1 MFGAFIRALGRVVK
15 TGVTVDTAPGVALS
29 SDQFASDKTDVASRA
44 SHRIVRPTIALSAL
58 AIAAM
63 PCAAAAES
71 AACTAI
77 NNGELNY
84 SANFSSTAAP
94 SPKGRT
100 AGPSATASGIR
111 SASYTTTIG
120 TYRADYAGFS
130 PTLYDFDAN
139 ERITFTV
146 QTISVSG
153 GSFRAFFPVSNT
165 TPGSAV
171 SAPGILLASAG
182 TITETLTTDAGTNA
196 LLARIQRGS
205 TADTGSFTMSATC
218 VGTPPPAISGITPTS
233 GPTAGGTSV
242 AINGSNFTGV
252 DQVRFDTTLVSVTP
266 ASDTQIVATA
276 PAHAAGTV
284 GIAVVK
290 NGTASATFTGYTY
303 IAAPAVTAVAPASGG
318 AGGGNSVTLTGT
330 GFTNATAVSFGGSPA
345 SSYTVNSATQITAT
359 APAGSGTVNVTVT
372 TPGGTSATGAGNQY
386 RYVAAPTISGISPTG
401 GSSGGGTPVTITG
414 TDFVSGNSYSASFGA
429 TTVPATYAS
438 ATTLT
443 ATTPAGAGTVAVGVT
458 DATNGQAS
466 TGSVNY
472 TFAAPTVTA
481 LSVTSGPANTARNVV
496 ITGTNFTPAATVAI
510 GGTAATGVTY
520 TNANQLSATL
530 PARAAGTYDVQVTTG
545 SVTSAAGPG
554 SQYSYI
560 AAPTIT
566 GATPGTGTTAG
577 GTSVTITGTA
587 LTGASAVTFGGNA
600 ATSFVVTGDTQ
611 ITAVTPA
618 GGAGATSIAVTTP
631 GGTATLANG
640 YSYVVLN
647 PPAVTT
653 QPAGQTVAV
662 GATASFTA
670 GASGS
675 PSPSVQWQ
683 VSSDSGASFTNIAGA
698 TAATYTTPATTA
710 GDNGRQYRAVFTN
723 SQGSA
728 TSSAATLT
736 VIQAP
741 TANAQSVTATF
752 NTATAVTL
760 TGSDPN
766 TPARTLTYAIIGS
779 PPTHGTLSGALPN
792 LTYTPS
798 ANYIGADSFTFTV
811 SNGLATSSAATV
823 TITVAGPPAPAAPVL
838 TSPANGST
846 LNTATPVVTGVT
858 AGGTTVQ
865 IFIDGTLNGNA
876 TVSGGNFSYP
886 VVSALGQGS
895 HSVYAVASAS
905 GVASPASSSN
915 VFIIDTVAPAT
926 PIITA
931 PANGATLANR
941 RPAITGTAE
950 SNASVA
956 IRINGAAAGTTSAT
970 AGGTYSYAPTADLPL
985 GSNTVSVTATD
996 AAGNVSPNATNSFTI
1011 VALPTVSGVTPA
1023 EGGTAGGTTITVTG
1037 TNFTSGSTVTVGGT
1051 PATGV
1056 TIASAT
1062 SLTAVTPAGTA
1073 GPATVQVTNAA
1084 GVGTTTGS
1092 FTYVGAPTASAQTV
1106 STAFQTARG
1115 ITLAGTDS
1123 NTPARALSYAIT
1135 AAPARGTLSGTA
1147 PNLTYTPAAGARG
1160 TDSFTYT
1167 ASNGVSTSAP
1177 ATVTV
1182 TIGDPT
1188 LTIAAPPASGT
1199 VGTAYTATLSTTGGT
1214 APYRYAVTAGA
1225 LPAGLT
1231 LATGG
1236 TLSGTPTSAGAFAF
1250 TVTAEDSTGG
1260 NPPVAQSQT
1269 FTITIGRGAQTV
1281 RFTSTPPAGA
1291 IVGGTYL
1298 VAATASSGLT
1308 PVIAIDAGSRAI
1320 CSITGNSVRFDQV
1333 GTCVVT
1339 ASQAGDTS
1347 FDPATPVQQS
1357 IAIGAPTIAL
1367 SPATLP
1373 TPQVGIAYSQRL
1385 TASGGTAPYAF
1396 AVTAG
1401 ALPTGLTLASD
1412 GTLSGT
1418 PSAAGSFTYTIT
1430 ATDSASGSGAPFV
1443 GQASYTTSVQ
1453 PPVLTLS
1460 PAANTAT
1467 ATALPA
1473 ATGGTAYSQTITTS
1487 GGIAPYGYSVVGGAL
1502 PPGLTLASGGVIS
1515 GTPSA
1520 AGTFT
1525 FRVRATDSAT
1535 TPFGVEGLYAI
1546 TVAAPAIVVTPATL
1560 PSATVGQAYDQTVTA
1575 SGAGTSYSYA
1585 VTAGALPPGVTLASD
1600 GRLTGTPGAGG
1611 SFAFTLTATNAAGF
1625 TGARAYTLSVT
1636 APTLAL
1642 SPASLATGTSG
1653 VAYGQTLSASGGI
1666 APYSYAVTT
1675 GALPVGVTLAS
1686 NGTLAGTPTQSG
1698 SFTFSVTTTDS
1709 STGSGPYSATRS
1721 YTLSIAAPAL
1731 ALDPATLANATVGA
1745 AYSQALTASG
1755 GTAPYSYAVTAGALP
1770 AGVTLGTNGTLSGTP
1785 TAGGSYSFTVT
1796 ATDATTSGNGGPYT
1810 AARSYTLTVATATV
1824 ALSPANLPAGTSGVA
1839 YGETLSATG
1848 GTAPYAYTVTAGAL
1862 PAGVTLSSSGTLAGT
1877 PTQSGSF
1884 TFSVTATDSSTGSG
1898 PYSATRSYTLVIGAP
1913 ALTLAPAT
1921 LANATVGAAY
1931 SQALTA
1937 SGGTAPYSY
1946 AVTAGALPAG
1956 VTLGTNGTLSGTP
1969 TAGGSYSFTV
1979 TAKDAT
1985 TTANG
1990 GPYTAARSYTLTVA
2004 TATVALSP
2012 TNLSAGTSGV
2022 AYSETLSATGGT
2034 APYAYAVTAGA
2045 LPAGVTLSSSG
2056 TLAGTP
2062 TQSGSFTFSVT
2073 ATDSSTGSGPYSA
2086 TRSYTLA
2093 ITAPALTLAPST
2105 LANATVGSAYSETL
2119 TASGGTAP
2127 YSYAVTAGALPAGVT
2142 LGTNGTLSGTPTSG
2156 GSYSFTVTATDA
2168 TTSANGGPYTASRS
2182 YTLTVARAAVVLS
2195 PATLPAGTSGV
2206 AYSEVLT
2213 ATGGTAPYGYAVT
2226 AGGLPSGVTLAS
2238 NGTLAGTP
2246 TQSGN
2251 FTFSITATDSSTGS
2265 GPYNATRSYTLV
2277 IAAPALTLSP
2287 STLANATVGAAYS
2300 QALTASGGTAPYS
2313 YAVTAGALPAGVTL
2327 GINGTLSGT
2336 PTAGGSYSFTVTAT
2350 DATATGNGGPY
2361 TASRSYTLSV
2371 ATATVAFGQ
2380 ASLPAG
2386 VSDKA
2391 FSEMLSATGGTAP
2404 YSYVVTAGAL
2414 PAGVTLASNGTLAG
2428 TPTQSGSFTFSI
2440 TTTDSSTGSGP
2451 YSATHSYTL
2460 VIAAPALTLA
2470 PTTLTNATVGAAYS
2484 QALTASGGTA
2494 PYSYAVTAGALPAGV
2509 TLGTN
2514 GTLSGTPTAGGS
2526 YSFTVTATDATT
2538 TANGGP
2544 YTAARSYTLTV
2555 ATATVA
2561 LSPAS
2566 LPAGTSGVAYGETLS
2581 ATGGTAP
2588 YSYTL
2593 TAGALPAGVTLS
2605 SSGSLSGTPTQSG
2618 SFTFSITAT
2627 DSSTGS
2633 GPYSAT
2639 RSYTLSIAAPA
2650 LALAPASLANA
2661 TVGAAYSQALT
2672 ASGGTAPYSYA
2683 VTAGALPAGV
2693 TLGINGTLSG
2703 TPTAGGSYSF
2713 TVTATDATATGN
2725 GGPYT
2730 ASRSYTLSVATA
2742 TVAFG
2747 QASLPAGVSGT
2758 AFSETLSATGGTA
2771 PYSYAVTAGALPAGV
2786 TLASNGTLAGTPTQ
2800 SGSFT
2805 FSITTTDSSTGS
2817 GPYSATRSY
2826 TLSIAAPALALDP
2839 ATLANATVG
2848 AAYSQALTATG
2859 GTAPYSYAVTAGA
2872 LPAGVTLGTNGTL
2885 SGTPTAGGSYGFTV
2899 TATDAT
2905 ATGNG
2910 GPYTAARGYT
2920 LVVAGASVA
2929 VGPASLP
2936 DGRYEA
2942 AYSQTLTASGG
2953 TAPYRYAVTD
2963 GALPAGVTLAADGT
2977 LSGTPG
2983 AFGRFAFTVTAT
2995 DSSTGAGPYS
3005 GAKAYSLVIAAPDVP
3020 VAANV
3025 SLAVGYNAA
3034 ATSVPL
3040 KVSGG
3045 AATGVAIA
3053 TAPAHGTATVNGTAI
3068 SYTPAA
3074 GYAGADSFT
3083 YTASNAGG
3091 ASAPATVSITVAQPS
3106 LALTPATLPAGQE
3119 DVAYSQQLS
3128 TSGGTAPYAYAVTA
3142 GRLPAGV
3149 TLSTGGLLAG
3159 TPQESGRYTVTVT
3172 ATDSSSGNGPFTA
3185 TNAYTLEIALPAP
3198 PVARP
3203 GSAATGAATTAQ
3215 NGAVAIDLSA
3225 LVTGDYRQIRIT
3237 TQPQHGTVSLDARQQ
3252 DVTETN
3258 QRITVTYTPEPGYIG
3273 EDSFGYVAIGAGG
3286 TSNEAR
3292 VAVTVKGS
3300 APVAPAVKASVTNG
3314 QTQIIDLTGGA
3325 IGGPF
3330 LGASIVSVTPADGV
3344 EATLVESGG
3353 TGDRRYQLRIT
3364 PRGRFSGT
3372 ATVRYT
3378 LTNAYGTSAPAAVS
3392 VSVVQRA
3399 DPSQDA
3405 TVTGISAAQAEA
3417 TRRFAQAQLDNFQRR
3432 NEQLHNGGAGSV
3444 GRPMGISI
3452 AGGNSYGARDPN
3464 AGMAATDLAMLKS
3477 DHATEVMGRE
3487 RAAGMMTYDRD
3498 GRAMPVAGLA
3508 GARSDRAMGQ
3518 AMPGDP
3524 AARGGTGEA
3533 GEAEA
3538 IEGTGRSVGS
3548 TAIWSGGAI
3557 ALGSEDAAR
3566 GRGKL
3571 TVSTGGLSSGVDV
3584 KLSETLTVGIGGG
3597 YGGERAKVGQDK
3609 GRVDSNSWMGAV
3621 YGSVAPA
3628 DGLFVDGVA
3637 GAGRLSFDT
3646 IRNVTGSDAV
3656 ARGHR
3661 GGSMLFGSLT
3671 GGFDRTSGTHALSAY
3686 GRIDY
3691 LSADLDRYAETGA
3704 GNANLVFD
3712 GRRLTSL
3719 SSVLGLRGSFVTGR
3733 FVPRVR
3739 AEWRHE
3745 FKNGGIQALDY
3756 ADLGG
3761 FNYAIR
3767 GDGWTRDNYSIE
3779 LGTDYVFDNGWRIG
3793 FDLGGALGQ
3802 GSRYATERITIR
3814 KQF

>member
-1 MFGAFIRALGRVVK
+1 ML
-15 TGVTVDTAPGVALS
+15 PL
-29 SDQFASDKTDVASRA
+29 
-44 SHRIVRPTIALSAL
+44 IALSAL
-58 AIAAM
+58 AVAAM

-71 AACTAI
+71 AACAAI

-100 AGPSATASGIR
+100 AGASATASGIR
-111 SASYTTTIG
+111 SASYTSTTG
-120 TYRADYAGFS
+120 NYPASYAGFS

-146 QTISVSG
+146 QTIGVSG
-153 GSFRAFFPVSNT
+153 SSFRAFFPISNT

-196 LLARIQRGS
+196 VLARIQRGS
-205 TADTGSFTMSATC
+205 TTDTGSFTMSATC
-218 VGTPPPAISGITPTS
+218 VGTPPPAISSIAPTS
-233 GPTAGGTSV
+233 GPTGGGTSV
-242 AINGSNFTGV
+242 TINGSNFTGV
-252 DQVRFDTTLVSVTP
+252 DQVRFDSTLVSVTP
-266 ASDTQIVATA
+266 ASDTQIIATA

-290 NGTASATFTGYTY
+290 NGTASATFTGFTY
-303 IAAPAVTAVAPASGG
+303 VAAPAVTAVAPNSGG
-318 AGGGNSVTLTGT
+318 AGGGNSVTVTGT
-330 GFTNATAVSFGGSPA
+330 GFTNATAVNFGATSA
-345 SSYTVNSATQITAT
+345 SSFTVNSATQITAT

-372 TPGGTSATGAGNQY
+372 SPGGTSATGAGNQY
-386 RYVAAPTISGISPTG
+386 RYVAAPTISAISPTG

-414 TDFVSGNSYSASFGA
+414 TDFVNGNTYSVSFGA

-443 ATTPAGAGTVAVGVT
+443 ATTPAGTGTATVGVT
-458 DATNGQAS
+458 DTTTGQAS

-481 LSVTSGPANTARNVV
+481 LSVTSGPANAPRTVT
-496 ITGTNFTPAATVAI
+496 ITGTNFTPTATVSI
-510 GGTAATGVTY
+510 GGTAATGVSY
-520 TNANQLSATL
+520 TSATQLSATL
-530 PARAAGTYDVQVTTG
+530 PAKAAGTYDVQVTTG
-545 SVTSAAGPG
+545 SVTSATGPA

-560 AAPTIT
+560 AAPTVT
-566 GATPGTGTTAG
+566 SATPNSGSTTG

-600 ATSFVVTGDTQ
+600 ATSFTVTGDTQ
-611 ITAVTPA
+611 ITATTPA
-618 GGAGATSIAVTTP
+618 GSAGAVAVAVTTP
-631 GGTATLANG
+631 GGTATLAGG

-653 QPAGQTVAV
+653 QPVSQTVAV

-670 GASGS
+670 SASGS

-683 VSSDSGASFTNIAGA
+683 VSSDSGASFTNVAGA
-698 TAATYTTPATTA
+698 TAATYTSPATTA

-741 TANAQSVTATF
+741 TANARSVTATF

-766 TPARTLTYAIIGS
+766 TPARTLAYNVATA
-779 PPTHGTLSGALPN
+779 PAHGTLSGTAPN
-792 LTYTPS
+792 LTFTPS
-798 ANYIGADSFTFTV
+798 LNYIGTDSFTFTV

-846 LNTATPVVTGVT
+846 LNTATPTVTGVT
-858 AGGTTVQ
+858 ASGTTVEV
-865 IFIDGTLNGNA
+865 FIDGTLSGNA
-876 TVSGGNFSYP
+876 TVSGGNFTYT
-886 VVSALGQGS
+886 VASALGQGS
-895 HSVYAVASAS
+895 HTVYAVASAS
-905 GVASPASSSN
+905 GVASPASN
-915 VFIIDTVAPAT
+915 TNAFTIDTVAPAA
-926 PIITA
+926 PVITA

-950 SNASVA
+950 SNASLA

-970 AGGTYSYAPTADLPL
+970 AGGTYSYTPAADLPL
-985 GSNTVSVTATD
+985 GPNTVSVTATD
-996 AAGNVSPNATNSFTI
+996 AAGNASAPATSSFTI
-1011 VALPTVSGVTPA
+1011 VALPTVSAVTPA
-1023 EGGTAGGTTITVTG
+1023 EGSTAGGTTITVTG

-1073 GPATVQVTNAA
+1073 GAATVQVTNMA
-1084 GVGTTTGS
+1084 GVSTTNGS
-1092 FTYVGAPTASAQTV
+1092 FTYIGAPTASAQAV
-1106 STAFQTARG
+1106 STAFQTARS
-1115 ITLAGTDS
+1115 IVLAGTDP
-1123 NTPARALSYAIT
+1123 NTPARTLSYAIT

-1147 PNLTYTPAAGARG
+1147 PNLTYTPAAGVRG
-1160 TDSFTYT
+1160 TDSFTFT
-1167 ASNGVSTSAP
+1167 ASNGVSISAP

-1182 TIGDPT
+1182 TIGDPM
-1188 LTIAAPPASGT
+1188 LTIAPPPASGT
-1199 VGTAYTATLSTTGGT
+1199 VGTAYTATLTTTGGT
-1214 APYRYAVTAGA
+1214 APYSYAVTAGT
-1225 LPAGLT
+1225 LPTGLT

-1236 TLSGTPTSAGAFAF
+1236 TLSGTPTSAGSFAF

-1260 NPPVAQSQT
+1260 NPPVRQAQA

-1298 VAATASSGLT
+1298 VAASASSGLT
-1308 PVIAIDAGSRAI
+1308 PVIAIDAGSRAA

-1339 ASQAGDTS
+1339 ANQAGDMR

-1367 SPATLP
+1367 SPATVP
-1373 TPQVGIAYSQRL
+1373 TPQVGTAYSQRF
-1385 TASGGTAPYAF
+1385 TASGGTAPYSF

-1418 PSAAGSFTYTIT
+1418 PSAAGSFAYTIA

-1487 GGIAPYGYSVVGGAL
+1487 GGIAPYSYSIVSGAL
-1502 PPGLTLASGGVIS
+1502 PAGLTLASGGVIS

-1525 FRVRATDSAT
+1525 FRLRATDSAT

-1546 TVAAPAIVVTPATL
+1546 TVGAPAIVVTPATL
-1560 PSATVGQAYDQTVTA
+1560 SSATVGQAYDQTVTA

-1585 VTAGALPPGVTLASD
+1585 VTAGALPSGVTLASD

-1611 SFAFTLTATNAAGF
+1611 SFTFTLTATNAAGF
-1625 TGARAYTLSVT
+1625 TGARAYTLSIA

-1642 SPASLATGTSG
+1642 SPASLPAGTSG
-1653 VAYGQTLSASGGI
+1653 VAYSATLSASGGI
-1666 APYSYAVTT
+1666 APYNFAVTAGALPAGVTLSSSGVLTGTAIQSGSFTFSVTATDNSNGSGPYSATRSYTLVIGAPALTLVPATLANATVGVAYSQTLIANGGTAPYSYAVSAGALPAGVTLGANGTLSGTPTAGGSYNFTVTATDTTTTANGGPYTAARSYTLTVASATVALNPANLPAGTSGAAYSEALSATSGTAPYSYAVTT
-1675 GALPVGVTLAS
+1675 GALPAGVTLS
-1686 NGTLAGTPTQSG
+1686 SSGVLAGTPTQSG
-1698 SFTFSVTTTDS
+1698 SFTFTVTATDS

-1721 YTLSIAAPAL
+1721 YTLVIAAPAL
-1731 ALDPATLANATVGA
+1731 ALAPATLVNATVGA
-1745 AYSQALTASG
+1745 TYNQALIASG
-1755 GTAPYSYAVTAGALP
+1755 GAAPYSYTITAGALP
-1770 AGVTLGTNGTLSGTP
+1770 AGVTLGTNGTLSGMP

-1796 ATDATTSGNGGPYT
+1796 ATDATTIANGGPYT
-1810 AARSYTLTVATATV
+1810 AVRSYTLMVTTATV
-1824 ALSPANLPAGTSGVA
+1824 AFAQANVPAGVSGA
-1839 YGETLSATG
+1839 PYSETLSATG
-1848 GTAPYAYTVTAGAL
+1848 GTAPYTFAVTAGAL
-1862 PAGVTLSSSGTLAGT
+1862 PAGVTLSGSGALAGT
-1877 PTQSGSF
+1877 PMQSGSF

-1921 LANATVGAAY
+1921 LGNATVGAAY
-1931 SQALTA
+1931 SQALIA
-1937 SGGTAPYSY
+1937 SGGTAPYNY

-1956 VTLGTNGTLSGTP
+1956 VMLGTNGTLSGTP
-1969 TAGGSYSFTV
+1969 TA
-1979 TAKDAT
+1979 
-1985 TTANG
+1985 
-1990 GPYTAARSYTLTVA
+1990 
-2004 TATVALSP
+2004 
-2012 TNLSAGTSGV
+2012 
-2022 AYSETLSATGGT
+2022 
-2034 APYAYAVTAGA
+2034 
-2045 LPAGVTLSSSG
+2045 
-2056 TLAGTP
+2056 
-2062 TQSGSFTFSVT
+2062 
-2073 ATDSSTGSGPYSA
+2073 
-2086 TRSYTLA
+2086 
-2093 ITAPALTLAPST
+2093 
-2105 LANATVGSAYSETL
+2105 
-2119 TASGGTAP
+2119 
-2127 YSYAVTAGALPAGVT
+2127 
-2142 LGTNGTLSGTPTSG
+2142 G

-2168 TTSANGGPYTASRS
+2168 TTSANGGPYTAVRS
-2182 YTLTVARAAVVLS
+2182 YTLTVASATVALS
-2195 PATLPAGTSGV
+2195 PANLPAGTSGT
-2206 AYSEVLT
+2206 AYSET
-2213 ATGGTAPYGYAVT
+2213 
-2226 AGGLPSGVTLAS
+2226 
-2238 NGTLAGTP
+2238 
-2246 TQSGN
+2246 
-2251 FTFSITATDSSTGS
+2251 
-2265 GPYNATRSYTLV
+2265 
-2277 IAAPALTLSP
+2277 
-2287 STLANATVGAAYS
+2287 
-2300 QALTASGGTAPYS
+2300 
-2313 YAVTAGALPAGVTL
+2313 
-2327 GINGTLSGT
+2327 
-2336 PTAGGSYSFTVTAT
+2336 
-2350 DATATGNGGPY
+2350 
-2361 TASRSYTLSV
+2361 
-2371 ATATVAFGQ
+2371 
-2380 ASLPAG
+2380 
-2386 VSDKA
+2386 
-2391 FSEMLSATGGTAP
+2391 LSATGGTVP
-2404 YSYVVTAGAL
+2404 YVYTVTAGAL

-2428 TPTQSGSFTFSI
+2428 TPTQSGSFTFSV
-2440 TTTDSSTGSGP
+2440 TATDSSTGSGP
-2451 YSATHSYTL
+2451 YRATRSYTL
-2460 VIAAPALTLA
+2460 SIAAPALALDPATLA
-2470 PTTLTNATVGAAYS
+2470 NATVGSAYS
-2484 QALTASGGTA
+2484 QALTARGGTA
-2494 PYSYAVTAGALPAGV
+2494 PYSYAVTNGALPAGV

-2526 YSFTVTATDATT
+2526 YSFTVTATDATAPT
-2538 TANGGP
+2538 NGGP
-2544 YTAARSYTLTV
+2544 YTASRSYTLSV

-2561 LSPAS
+2561 FGQAS
-2566 LPAGTSGVAYGETLS
+2566 LPAGVSGAAFSETLS

-2588 YSYTL
+2588 YSYSL
-2593 TAGALPAGVTLS
+2593 TAGALPAGLTLAS
-2605 SSGSLSGTPTQSG
+2605 NGTLAGTPTQSG
-2618 SFTFSITAT
+2618 NFTFSITAT

-2650 LALAPASLANA
+2650 LALDPATLVNA
-2661 TVGAAYSQALT
+2661 TVGAAYS
-2672 ASGGTAPYSYA
+2672 
-2683 VTAGALPAGV
+2683 
-2693 TLGINGTLSG
+2693 
-2703 TPTAGGSYSF
+2703 
-2713 TVTATDATATGN
+2713 
-2725 GGPYT
+2725 
-2730 ASRSYTLSVATA
+2730 R
-2742 TVAFG
+2742 
-2747 QASLPAGVSGT
+2747 
-2758 AFSETLSATGGTA
+2758 
-2771 PYSYAVTAGALPAGV
+2771 
-2786 TLASNGTLAGTPTQ
+2786 
-2800 SGSFT
+2800 
-2805 FSITTTDSSTGS
+2805 
-2817 GPYSATRSY
+2817 
-2826 TLSIAAPALALDP
+2826 
-2839 ATLANATVG
+2839 
-2848 AAYSQALTATG
+2848 ALTATG
-2859 GTAPYSYAVTAGA
+2859 GTAPYSYAVTAGT

-2899 TATDAT
+2899 TATDTTAT
-2905 ATGNG
+2905 ANG
-2910 GPYTAARGYT
+2910 GPYTAVRSYT
-2920 LVVAGASVA
+2920 LVVSAASVA

-2942 AYSQTLTASGG
+2942 AYTQTLSASGG

-2977 LSGTPG
+2977 LSGTPS

-3005 GAKAYSLVIAAPDVP
+3005 GAKAYSLIIAPPDVP
-3020 VAANV
+3020 VAVNV
-3025 SLAVGYNAA
+3025 TLAVGYGAA
-3034 ATSVPL
+3034 ATAVPL
-3040 KVSGG
+3040 KINGG
-3045 AATGVAIA
+3045 EATSVAIA
-3053 TAPAHGTATVNGTAI
+3053 TAPTHGTATVKGTAI
-3068 SYTPAA
+3068 SYTPAV

-3091 ASAPATVSITVAQPS
+3091 SSAPATVSITVAQPS

-3119 DVAYSQQLS
+3119 KVAYSQQLT
-3128 TSGGTAPYAYAVTA
+3128 TSGGTAPYTYAVTA
-3142 GRLPAGV
+3142 GRLPTGV
-3149 TLSTGGLLAG
+3149 TLSGGGLLAG

-3185 TNAYTLEIALPAP
+3185 ANAYTLDIALPAP

-3203 GSAATGAATTAQ
+3203 GSAATNTTTTTQ
-3215 NGAVAIDLSA
+3215 NGSVAIDLSA

-3237 TQPQHGTVSLDARQQ
+3237 AQPQHGTVSIDARQQ
-3252 DVTETN
+3252 AVTETN
-3258 QRITVTYTPEPGYIG
+3258 QRVSATYTPEPGYIG
-3273 EDSFGYVAIGAGG
+3273 EDSFGYVAIGNGG

-3292 VAVTVKGS
+3292 VAITVKGS
-3300 APVAPAVKASVTNG
+3300 APVAPAIKASVTNG
-3314 QTQIIDLTGGA
+3314 QTQIVDLTEGA

-3330 LGASIVSVTPADGV
+3330 TAATIVSVTPADGV
-3344 EATLVESGG
+3344 EATLVESGS

-3364 PRGRFSGT
+3364 PRGRFSGS
-3372 ATVRYT
+3372 ATVAYT

-3432 NEQLHNGGAGSV
+3432 NEQLHNGGGGSV

-3452 AGGNSYGARDPN
+3452 AGGNSYGGRDPN

-3487 RAAGMMTYDRD
+3487 RAAGLTTYDRD
-3498 GRAMPVAGLA
+3498 GRAMPMTGLA
-3508 GARSDRAMGQ
+3508 GARSDRAMSQ
-3518 AMPGDP
+3518 ATPGDP
-3524 AARGGTGEA
+3524 AARARNGEP
-3533 GEAEA
+3533 EA
-3538 IEGTGRSVGS
+3538 IEGSGRPVGS

-3557 ALGSEDAAR
+3557 ALGTEDATR

-3621 YGSVAPA
+3621 YGSLAPA
-3628 DGLFVDGVA
+3628 DGLFLDGVA

-3646 IRNVTGSDAV
+3646 IRNVMGSEAV

-3661 GGSMLFGSLT
+3661 SGSMLFGSLA

-3691 LSADLDRYAETGA
+3691 LSADLDRYTETGA

-3712 GRRLTSL
+3712 GRRLSSL
-3719 SSVLGLRGSFVTGR
+3719 SSVLGLRGSFVTGP

-3745 FKNGGIQALDY
+3745 FKNGSAQALDY

-3761 FNYAIR
+3761 FSYAIR
-3767 GDGWTRDNYSIE
+3767 GDGWARDNYSME

-3793 FDLGGALGQ
+3793 FELGGVLGQ

>member
-1 MFGAFIRALGRVVK
+1 MFGAFVRALGRVVK
-15 TGVTVDTAPGVALS
+15 TGTIADTVLAQPSSTDPTDPFALVPRE
-29 SDQFASDKTDVASRA
+29 AASRR
-44 SHRIVRPTIALSAL
+44 SGRVMLPLIALSAL
-58 AIAAM
+58 AVAAM

-71 AACTAI
+71 AACAAI

-100 AGPSATASGIR
+100 AGASATASGIR
-111 SASYTTTIG
+111 SASYTSTTG
-120 TYRADYAGFS
+120 NYPASYTGFS

-153 GSFRAFFPVSNT
+153 SSFRAFFPISNT

-196 LLARIQRGS
+196 VLARIQRGS
-205 TADTGSFTMSATC
+205 TTDTGSFTMSATC
-218 VGTPPPAISGITPTS
+218 VGTPPPAISSIAPTS
-233 GPTAGGTSV
+233 GPTGGGTSV
-242 AINGSNFTGV
+242 TINGSNFTGV
-252 DQVRFDTTLVSVTP
+252 DQVRFDSTLVSVTP
-266 ASDTQIVATA
+266 ASDTQIIATA

-290 NGTASATFTGYTY
+290 NGTASATFTGFTY
-303 IAAPAVTAVAPASGG
+303 VAAPAVTAVAPNSGG
-318 AGGGNSVTLTGT
+318 AGGGNSVTVTGT
-330 GFTNATAVSFGGSPA
+330 GFTNATAVNFGATSA

-372 TPGGTSATGAGNQY
+372 SPGGTSATGTGNQY
-386 RYVAAPTISGISPTG
+386 RYVAAPTISAISPAG

-414 TDFVSGNSYSASFGA
+414 TDFVNGNTYSVSFGA

-443 ATTPAGAGTVAVGVT
+443 ATTPAGTGTATVGVT
-458 DATNGQAS
+458 DTTTGQAS

-481 LSVTSGPANTARNVV
+481 LSVTSGPANAPRTVT
-496 ITGTNFTPAATVAI
+496 ITGTNFTPTATVSI
-510 GGTAATGVTY
+510 GGTAATGVSY
-520 TNANQLSATL
+520 TSATQLSATL
-530 PARAAGTYDVQVTTG
+530 PAKAAGTYDVQVTTG
-545 SVTSAAGPG
+545 SVTSATGPA

-560 AAPTIT
+560 AAPTVT
-566 GATPGTGTTAG
+566 SATPNSGSTTG

-600 ATSFVVTGDTQ
+600 ATSFTVAGDTQ
-611 ITAVTPA
+611 ITATTPA
-618 GGAGATSIAVTTP
+618 GSAGAVVVAVTTP
-631 GGTATLANG
+631 GGTATLAGG

-653 QPAGQTVAV
+653 QPVSQTVAV

-670 GASGS
+670 SASGS

-698 TAATYTTPATTA
+698 TAATYTSPATTA

-736 VIQAP
+736 VVQAP
-741 TANAQSVTATF
+741 TANARSVTATF

-766 TPARTLTYAIIGS
+766 TPARTLAYNVNTA
-779 PPTHGTLSGALPN
+779 PAHGTLSGTAPN
-792 LTYTPS
+792 LTYTPA
-798 ANYIGADSFTFTV
+798 ANYIGTDSFTFTV

-846 LNTATPVVTGVT
+846 LNTATPTVTGVT
-858 AGGTTVQ
+858 ASGTTVEV
-865 IFIDGTLNGNA
+865 FIDGTLSGNA
-876 TVSGGNFSYP
+876 TVSGGNFAYT
-886 VVSALGQGS
+886 VASALGQGS
-895 HSVYAVASAS
+895 HTVYAVASAS
-905 GVASPASSSN
+905 GVASPASN
-915 VFIIDTVAPAT
+915 TNAFTIDTVAPAA
-926 PIITA
+926 PVITA

-950 SNASVA
+950 SNASLA

-970 AGGTYSYAPTADLPL
+970 AGGTYSYTPAADLPL
-985 GSNTVSVTATD
+985 GPNTVSVTATD
-996 AAGNVSPNATNSFTI
+996 AAGNASAPATNSFTI
-1011 VALPTVSGVTPA
+1011 VALPTVSAVTPA
-1023 EGGTAGGTTITVTG
+1023 EGSTAGGTTITVTG

-1073 GPATVQVTNAA
+1073 GAATVQVTNMA
-1084 GVGTTTGS
+1084 GVSTTNGS
-1092 FTYVGAPTASAQTV
+1092 FTYIGTPTASAQAV
-1106 STAFQTARG
+1106 STAFQTARS
-1115 ITLAGTDS
+1115 IVLAGTDP
-1123 NTPARALSYAIT
+1123 NTPARTLSYAIT

-1147 PNLTYTPAAGARG
+1147 PNLTYTPAAGVRG
-1160 TDSFTYT
+1160 TDSFTFT

-1182 TIGDPT
+1182 TIGDPM
-1188 LTIAAPPASGT
+1188 LTIAPPPASGT
-1199 VGTAYTATLSTTGGT
+1199 VGTAYTATLTTTGGT
-1214 APYRYAVTAGA
+1214 APYSYAVTAGA
-1225 LPAGLT
+1225 LPTGLT

-1236 TLSGTPTSAGAFAF
+1236 TLSGTPTSAGNFAF

-1260 NPPVAQSQT
+1260 NPPVRQAQA

-1298 VAATASSGLT
+1298 VAASASSGLT
-1308 PVIAIDAGSRAI
+1308 PVIGIDAGSRAI

-1339 ASQAGDTS
+1339 ASQAGDMS

-1367 SPATLP
+1367 SPATVP
-1373 TPQVGIAYSQRL
+1373 TPQVGTAYSQRF
-1385 TASGGTAPYAF
+1385 TASGGTAPYSF

-1418 PSAAGSFTYTIT
+1418 PRAAGSFAYTIA

-1487 GGIAPYGYSVVGGAL
+1487 GGIAPYSYSVVSGAL
-1502 PPGLTLASGGVIS
+1502 PPGLMLASGGVLS

-1525 FRVRATDSAT
+1525 FRLRATDSAT

-1546 TVAAPAIVVTPATL
+1546 TVGAPAIVVTPATL
-1560 PSATVGQAYDQTVTA
+1560 SSATVGQAYDQTVTA

-1585 VTAGALPPGVTLASD
+1585 VTAGALPSGVTLASD

-1611 SFAFTLTATNAAGF
+1611 SFTFTLTATNAAGF
-1625 TGARAYTLSVT
+1625 TGARAYTLSVA

-1642 SPASLATGTSG
+1642 SPASLPAGTSG
-1653 VAYGQTLSASGGI
+1653 VAYIATLSASGGI
-1666 APYSYAVTT
+1666 APYNFA
-1675 GALPVGVTLAS
+1675 
-1686 NGTLAGTPTQSG
+1686 
-1698 SFTFSVTTTDS
+1698 
-1709 STGSGPYSATRS
+1709 
-1721 YTLSIAAPAL
+1721 
-1731 ALDPATLANATVGA
+1731 
-1745 AYSQALTASG
+1745 
-1755 GTAPYSYAVTAGALP
+1755 
-1770 AGVTLGTNGTLSGTP
+1770 
-1785 TAGGSYSFTVT
+1785 
-1796 ATDATTSGNGGPYT
+1796 
-1810 AARSYTLTVATATV
+1810 
-1824 ALSPANLPAGTSGVA
+1824 
-1839 YGETLSATG
+1839 
-1848 GTAPYAYTVTAGAL
+1848 VTAGAL
-1862 PAGVTLSSSGTLAGT
+1862 PAGVTLSSSGVLAGTATQSGSFTFSVTATDNSNGSGPYSATRSYTLVIGAPALTLVPATLANATVGVAYSQTLTANGGTAPYSYAVSAGALPAGVALGANGRLSGTPTAGGSYNFTVTATDTTTTANGGPYTAVRSYTLMVTTATVAFAQANVPAGVSGAPYSETLSATGGTAPYTFAVTAGALPAGVTLSGSGALAGT

-1921 LANATVGAAY
+1921 LGNATVGAAY
-1931 SQALTA
+1931 SQALIA
-1937 SGGTAPYSY
+1937 GGGTAPYSY

-1956 VTLGTNGTLSGTP
+1956 VMLGTNGTLSGTP
-1969 TAGGSYSFTV
+1969 TA
-1979 TAKDAT
+1979 
-1985 TTANG
+1985 
-1990 GPYTAARSYTLTVA
+1990 
-2004 TATVALSP
+2004 
-2012 TNLSAGTSGV
+2012 
-2022 AYSETLSATGGT
+2022 
-2034 APYAYAVTAGA
+2034 
-2045 LPAGVTLSSSG
+2045 
-2056 TLAGTP
+2056 
-2062 TQSGSFTFSVT
+2062 
-2073 ATDSSTGSGPYSA
+2073 
-2086 TRSYTLA
+2086 
-2093 ITAPALTLAPST
+2093 
-2105 LANATVGSAYSETL
+2105 
-2119 TASGGTAP
+2119 
-2127 YSYAVTAGALPAGVT
+2127 
-2142 LGTNGTLSGTPTSG
+2142 G

-2168 TTSANGGPYTASRS
+2168 TTSANGGPYTAVRS
-2182 YTLTVARAAVVLS
+2182 YTLTVASATVALS
-2195 PATLPAGTSGV
+2195 PANLPAGTSGT
-2206 AYSEVLT
+2206 AYSET
-2213 ATGGTAPYGYAVT
+2213 
-2226 AGGLPSGVTLAS
+2226 
-2238 NGTLAGTP
+2238 
-2246 TQSGN
+2246 
-2251 FTFSITATDSSTGS
+2251 
-2265 GPYNATRSYTLV
+2265 
-2277 IAAPALTLSP
+2277 
-2287 STLANATVGAAYS
+2287 
-2300 QALTASGGTAPYS
+2300 
-2313 YAVTAGALPAGVTL
+2313 
-2327 GINGTLSGT
+2327 
-2336 PTAGGSYSFTVTAT
+2336 
-2350 DATATGNGGPY
+2350 
-2361 TASRSYTLSV
+2361 
-2371 ATATVAFGQ
+2371 
-2380 ASLPAG
+2380 
-2386 VSDKA
+2386 
-2391 FSEMLSATGGTAP
+2391 LSATGGTVP
-2404 YSYVVTAGAL
+2404 YVYTVTAGAL

-2428 TPTQSGSFTFSI
+2428 TPTQSGSFTFSV
-2440 TTTDSSTGSGP
+2440 TATDSSTGSGP
-2451 YSATHSYTL
+2451 YRATRSYTL
-2460 VIAAPALTLA
+2460 SIAAPALALDPATLA
-2470 PTTLTNATVGAAYS
+2470 NATVGSAYS
-2484 QALTASGGTA
+2484 QALTARGGTA
-2494 PYSYAVTAGALPAGV
+2494 PYSYAVTDGALPAGV

-2526 YSFTVTATDATT
+2526 YSFTVTATDATAPT
-2538 TANGGP
+2538 NGGP
-2544 YTAARSYTLTV
+2544 YTASRSYTLSV

-2561 LSPAS
+2561 FGQAS
-2566 LPAGTSGVAYGETLS
+2566 LPAGVSGAAFSEMLS

-2588 YSYTL
+2588 YSYSV
-2593 TAGALPAGVTLS
+2593 TAGALPAGLTLANN
-2605 SSGSLSGTPTQSG
+2605 GTLAGTPTQSG
-2618 SFTFSITAT
+2618 NFTFSITAT

-2650 LALAPASLANA
+2650 LALDPATLVNA
-2661 TVGAAYSQALT
+2661 TVGAAYS
-2672 ASGGTAPYSYA
+2672 
-2683 VTAGALPAGV
+2683 
-2693 TLGINGTLSG
+2693 
-2703 TPTAGGSYSF
+2703 
-2713 TVTATDATATGN
+2713 
-2725 GGPYT
+2725 
-2730 ASRSYTLSVATA
+2730 R
-2742 TVAFG
+2742 
-2747 QASLPAGVSGT
+2747 
-2758 AFSETLSATGGTA
+2758 
-2771 PYSYAVTAGALPAGV
+2771 
-2786 TLASNGTLAGTPTQ
+2786 
-2800 SGSFT
+2800 
-2805 FSITTTDSSTGS
+2805 
-2817 GPYSATRSY
+2817 
-2826 TLSIAAPALALDP
+2826 
-2839 ATLANATVG
+2839 
-2848 AAYSQALTATG
+2848 ALTATG
-2859 GTAPYSYAVTAGA
+2859 GTAPYSYAVTAGT

-2905 ATGNG
+2905 ATANG
-2910 GPYTAARGYT
+2910 GPYTAVRSYT
-2920 LVVAGASVA
+2920 LVVSAASVA

-2942 AYSQTLTASGG
+2942 AYTQTLSASGG

-2977 LSGTPG
+2977 LSGTSS

-3005 GAKAYSLVIAAPDVP
+3005 GAKAYSLIIAPPDVP
-3020 VAANV
+3020 VAVNV
-3025 SLAVGYNAA
+3025 TLAVGYGAA
-3034 ATSVPL
+3034 ATAVPL
-3040 KVSGG
+3040 KINGG
-3045 AATGVAIA
+3045 EATSVAIA
-3053 TAPAHGTATVNGTAI
+3053 TAPTHGTATVKGTAI
-3068 SYTPAA
+3068 SYTPTA
-3074 GYAGADSFT
+3074 GYAGADGFT

-3091 ASAPATVSITVAQPS
+3091 TSAPATVSITVAQPS

-3119 DVAYSQQLS
+3119 NVAYSQQLT
-3128 TSGGTAPYAYAVTA
+3128 TSGGTAPYTYVVTA
-3142 GRLPAGV
+3142 GRLPTGV
-3149 TLSTGGLLAG
+3149 TLSGGGLLAG

-3185 TNAYTLEIALPAP
+3185 ANAYTLDIALPAP

-3203 GSAATGAATTAQ
+3203 GSAATNTTTTTQ
-3215 NGAVAIDLSA
+3215 NGSVAIDLSA

-3237 TQPQHGTVSLDARQQ
+3237 AQPQHGTVSIDARQQ
-3252 DVTETN
+3252 AVTETN
-3258 QRITVTYTPEPGYIG
+3258 QRVSATYTPKPGYIG
-3273 EDSFGYVAIGAGG
+3273 EDSFGYVAIGNGG

-3292 VAVTVKGS
+3292 VAITVKGS
-3300 APVAPAVKASVTNG
+3300 APVAPAIKASVTNG
-3314 QTQIIDLTGGA
+3314 QTQIVDLTEGA

-3330 LGASIVSVTPADGV
+3330 TAATIVSVTPADGV
-3344 EATLVESGG
+3344 EATLVESGS

-3364 PRGRFSGT
+3364 PRGRFSGS
-3372 ATVRYT
+3372 ATVAYT

-3432 NEQLHNGGAGSV
+3432 NEQLHNGGGGSV

-3452 AGGNSYGARDPN
+3452 AGGNSYGGRDPN

-3487 RAAGMMTYDRD
+3487 RAAGLTTYDRD
-3498 GRAMPVAGLA
+3498 GRAMPVTGLA
-3508 GARSDRAMGQ
+3508 GARSDRAMSQ
-3518 AMPGDP
+3518 ATPGDP
-3524 AARGGTGEA
+3524 AARARNGEP
-3533 GEAEA
+3533 EA
-3538 IEGTGRSVGS
+3538 IEGSGRPVGS

-3557 ALGSEDAAR
+3557 ALGTEDATR
-3566 GRGKL
+3566 RRGKL

-3621 YGSVAPA
+3621 YGSLAPA
-3628 DGLFVDGVA
+3628 DGLFLDGVA

-3646 IRNVTGSDAV
+3646 IRNVMGSEAV

-3661 GGSMLFGSLT
+3661 SGSMLFGSLA

-3691 LSADLDRYAETGA
+3691 LSADLDRYTETGA

-3733 FVPRVR
+3733 FVPRLR

-3745 FKNGGIQALDY
+3745 FKNGSAQALDY

-3761 FNYAIR
+3761 FSYAIR
-3767 GDGWTRDNYSIE
+3767 GDGWARDNYSME

-3793 FDLGGALGQ
+3793 FELGGVLGQ

>member
-1 MFGAFIRALGRVVK
+1 MFGAFVRALGRVVK
-15 TGVTVDTAPGVALS
+15 AGTIIDTVPAQASSTGLYVA
-29 SDQFASDKTDVASRA
+29 ARADVASRP
-44 SHRIVRPTIALSAL
+44 SCGVVRPMIALSAL

-84 SANFSSTAAP
+84 SANFSSTTAAP
-94 SPKGRT
+94 SPAGRT
-100 AGPSATASGIR
+100 AGIAATASGIR
-111 SASYTTTIG
+111 SASYTATTG
-120 TYRADYAGFS
+120 TYQATYAGFS

-139 ERITFTV
+139 EQITFTV
-146 QTISVSG
+146 RTISVSG
-153 GSFRAFFPVSNT
+153 SSFRAFFPVSNT
-165 TPGSAV
+165 TPGSAT
-171 SAPGILLASAG
+171 SAPGILLASVG
-182 TITETLTTDAGTNA
+182 TITQTLTTDAGTNA
-196 LLARIQRGS
+196 ILARIQRGS
-205 TADTGSFTMSATC
+205 TADTGSFTMTATC
-218 VGTPPPAISGITPTS
+218 VGTPPPAISSIAPTS
-233 GPTAGGTSV
+233 GPAAGGTSIT
-242 AINGSNFTGV
+242 INGSNFTGV
-252 DQVRFDTTLVSVTP
+252 DQVRFDTSLVSVTP
-266 ASDTQIVATA
+266 TSDTQITVAA
-276 PAHAAGTV
+276 PAHAAGPV
-284 GIAVVK
+284 GVAVLK
-290 NGTASATFTGYTY
+290 NGAASAVFNSYTY
-303 IAAPAVTAVAPASGG
+303 IAAPSVTSVAPASGG
-318 AGGGNSVTLTGT
+318 AAGGNSVTVTGT
-330 GFTNATAVSFGGSPA
+330 GFTGATAVSFGGSPA
-345 SSYTVNSATQITAT
+345 ASFTVNSATQITAT

-386 RYVAAPTISGISPTG
+386 RYVAAPTISAISPTG

-443 ATTPAGAGTVAVGVT
+443 ATAPAGAGTVAVGVT
-458 DATNGQAS
+458 DTTTGQTS

-472 TFAAPTVTA
+472 TYAAPTVTA
-481 LSVTSGPANTARNVV
+481 LSVTSGPANASRAVT
-496 ITGTNFTPAATVAI
+496 ITGTNFTPTATVSV
-510 GGTAATGVTY
+510 GGTAATGVSYVSAT
-520 TNANQLSATL
+520 QLSATL
-530 PARAAGTYDVQVTTG
+530 PAKAAGTYDVLVTTG
-545 SVTSAAGPG
+545 SVTSATGPA

-566 GATPGTGTTAG
+566 SATPSSGSTAG
-577 GTSVTITGTA
+577 GTSVTITGTG

-600 ATSFVVTGDTQ
+600 ATSFTVTGDTQ

-618 GGAGATSIAVTTP
+618 GGAGATSVAVTTP

-653 QPAGQTVAV
+653 QPASQTVAV

-736 VIQAP
+736 AIQAP
-741 TANAQSVTATF
+741 TANARSVTATF

-766 TPARTLTYAIIGS
+766 TPARTLTYAIGT
-779 PPTHGTLSGALPN
+779 PPTHGTLSGTLPN
-792 LTYTPS
+792 LTYTPA
-798 ANYIGADSFTFTV
+798 ANYIGTDSFTFTV

-846 LNTATPVVTGVT
+846 LNTATPIVTGVT
-858 AGGTTVQ
+858 ASGTTVEV
-865 IFIDGTLNGNA
+865 FIDGTLNGNA
-876 TVSGGNFSYP
+876 SVSGGNFTYT
-886 VVSALGQGS
+886 VASALGQGS
-895 HSVYAVASAS
+895 HSVYAVASAL
-905 GVASPASSSN
+905 GVASAPSN
-915 VFIIDTVAPAT
+915 TNAFAIDTVAPAA
-926 PIITA
+926 PVITA

-950 SNASVA
+950 SNASLA

-970 AGGTYSYAPTADLPL
+970 AGGTYSYAPGADLPL

-996 AAGNVSPNATNSFTI
+996 AAGNASSPATNSFTI
-1011 VALPTVSGVTPA
+1011 VALPTVSAVTPA

-1037 TNFTSGSTVTVGGT
+1037 NNFTSDASVTVGGT

-1056 TIASAT
+1056 SVASAT
-1062 SLTAVTPAGTA
+1062 RLTAVTPTGTA
-1073 GPATVQVTNAA
+1073 GPATVQVTNTA
-1084 GVGTTTGS
+1084 GVSATNGS
-1092 FTYVGAPTASAQTV
+1092 FTYIGAPTATAQTV
-1106 STAFQTARG
+1106 STAFQTARS
-1115 ITLAGTDS
+1115 IVLAGTDA
-1123 NTPARALSYAIT
+1123 NTPARPLSYAIT

-1147 PNLTYTPAAGARG
+1147 PNLTYTPAAGVRG
-1160 TDSFTYT
+1160 TDSFTFT

-1199 VGTAYTATLSTTGGT
+1199 VGTPYTATLTTTGGT
-1214 APYRYAVTAGA
+1214 ATYSYAVTAGA
-1225 LPAGLT
+1225 LPTGLT
-1231 LATGG
+1231 LAASG
-1236 TLSGTPTSAGAFAF
+1236 TLSGEPASAGNFAF

-1260 NPPVAQSQT
+1260 SPPVRQSQA

-1298 VAATASSGLT
+1298 VAASASSGLT
-1308 PVIAIDAGSRAI
+1308 PAIAIDTGARAI

-1333 GTCVVT
+1333 GTCVIT

-1347 FDPATPVQQS
+1347 FDPAPAVQQS
-1357 IAIGAPTIAL
+1357 IAIGAPTITV
-1367 SPATLP
+1367 SPATVP
-1373 TPQVGIAYSQRL
+1373 TPQVGIAYSQRF
-1385 TASGGTAPYAF
+1385 TASGGTAPYSF

-1401 ALPTGLTLASD
+1401 ALPTGLTLAND

-1430 ATDSASGSGAPFV
+1430 ATDSASGSSAPFV
-1443 GQASYTTSVQ
+1443 GQANYTTSVQ

-1460 PAANTAT
+1460 PAANTT
-1467 ATALPA
+1467 TSTALPA
-1473 ATGGTAYSQTITTS
+1473 ATGGMAYTQTITTS
-1487 GGIAPYGYSVVGGAL
+1487 GGIAPYSYSVVGGAL

-1520 AGTFT
+1520 AGTFD
-1525 FRVRATDSAT
+1525 VRIGATDSGA
-1535 TPFGVEGLYAI
+1535 FSVEGLYAI
-1546 TVAAPAIVVTPATL
+1546 TVAAPTIVVTPSTL
-1560 PSATVGQAYDQTVTA
+1560 PPASVGQAYDQTLAA
-1575 SGAGTSYSYA
+1575 SGAGDRYSYTVVTGALPAGVTLTSDGRLAGTPTAGGSFAFTLRATNAAGFTGERAYTLTVATATVTLAPASLPAGASGMAYSETLSATGGNAPYSYA
-1585 VTAGALPPGVTLASD
+1585 VTAGALPTGVTLSSS
-1600 GRLTGTPGAGG
+1600 GA
-1611 SFAFTLTATNAAGF
+1611 
-1625 TGARAYTLSVT
+1625 
-1636 APTLAL
+1636 
-1642 SPASLATGTSG
+1642 
-1653 VAYGQTLSASGGI
+1653 
-1666 APYSYAVTT
+1666 
-1675 GALPVGVTLAS
+1675 
-1686 NGTLAGTPTQSG
+1686 LAGTPTQSG
-1698 SFTFSVTTTDS
+1698 SFTFS
-1709 STGSGPYSATRS
+1709 
-1721 YTLSIAAPAL
+1721 I
-1731 ALDPATLANATVGA
+1731 
-1745 AYSQALTASG
+1745 
-1755 GTAPYSYAVTAGALP
+1755 
-1770 AGVTLGTNGTLSGTP
+1770 
-1785 TAGGSYSFTVT
+1785 
-1796 ATDATTSGNGGPYT
+1796 
-1810 AARSYTLTVATATV
+1810 
-1824 ALSPANLPAGTSGVA
+1824 
-1839 YGETLSATG
+1839 
-1848 GTAPYAYTVTAGAL
+1848 
-1862 PAGVTLSSSGTLAGT
+1862 
-1877 PTQSGSF
+1877 
-1884 TFSVTATDSSTGSG
+1884 TATDSSTGSG
-1898 PYSATRSYTLVIGAP
+1898 PYSATRSYTLVIAAP

-1921 LANATVGAAY
+1921 LANATVGTAY

-1946 AVTAGALPAG
+1946 AISAGTLPAG

-1969 TAGGSYSFTV
+1969 TSGGSYSFTV
-1979 TAKDAT
+1979 TVTDAT
-1985 TTANG
+1985 ATANG
-1990 GPYTAARSYTLTVA
+1990 GPYTASRGYMLTVA
-2004 TATVALSP
+2004 AATVAFGQASLP
-2012 TNLSAGTSGV
+2012 AGVSG
-2022 AYSETLSATGGT
+2022 ATYSETLSATGGT

-2056 TLAGTP
+2056 TLSGTP
-2062 TQSGSFTFSVT
+2062 TQSGSFVFSVT

-2086 TRSYTLA
+2086 TRSYTLSIA
-2093 ITAPALTLAPST
+2093 APTLTLAPAALT
-2105 LANATVGSAYSETL
+2105 NATVGSAYSASLTASGGTAPYSYAVTVGTLPTGVTLGTNGTLRGTPTAGGSYSFTVTVTDATATANGGPYTIARNYTL
-2119 TASGGTAP
+2119 TVATATVALAPTNVPAGASGTAYSQTLSASGGTAP

-2142 LGTNGTLSGTPTSG
+2142 LS
-2156 GSYSFTVTATDA
+2156 
-2168 TTSANGGPYTASRS
+2168 
-2182 YTLTVARAAVVLS
+2182 
-2195 PATLPAGTSGV
+2195 
-2206 AYSEVLT
+2206 
-2213 ATGGTAPYGYAVT
+2213 
-2226 AGGLPSGVTLAS
+2226 S
-2238 NGTLAGTP
+2238 NGMLAGTP
-2246 TQSGN
+2246 TQSGS
-2251 FTFSITATDSSTGS
+2251 FHFSVTATDSSTGS
-2265 GPYNATRSYTLV
+2265 GPYSATRSYTLS
-2277 IAAPALTLSP
+2277 IAAPALTLDP
-2287 STLANATVGAAYS
+2287 AALANATVGAAYS

-2313 YAVTAGALPAGVTL
+2313 YAVTTGTLPTGVTL
-2327 GINGTLSGT
+2327 STNGTLSGT
-2336 PTAGGSYSFTVTAT
+2336 PTAGGSYTFTVTAT
-2350 DATATGNGGPY
+2350 DATVASNGGPY
-2361 TASRSYTLSV
+2361 TASRSYTLNV

-2386 VSDKA
+2386 VS
-2391 FSEMLSATGGTAP
+2391 
-2404 YSYVVTAGAL
+2404 
-2414 PAGVTLASNGTLAG
+2414 
-2428 TPTQSGSFTFSI
+2428 
-2440 TTTDSSTGSGP
+2440 
-2451 YSATHSYTL
+2451 
-2460 VIAAPALTLA
+2460 
-2470 PTTLTNATVGAAYS
+2470 GAAYS
-2484 QALTASGGTA
+2484 EALSATGGTA
-2494 PYSYAVTAGALPAGV
+2494 PYSYAVTAGALP
-2509 TLGTN
+2509 T
-2514 GTLSGTPTAGGS
+2514 
-2526 YSFTVTATDATT
+2526 
-2538 TANGGP
+2538 
-2544 YTAARSYTLTV
+2544 
-2555 ATATVA
+2555 
-2561 LSPAS
+2561 
-2566 LPAGTSGVAYGETLS
+2566 
-2581 ATGGTAP
+2581 
-2588 YSYTL
+2588 
-2593 TAGALPAGVTLS
+2593 GVTLS
-2605 SSGSLSGTPTQSG
+2605 SNGMLAGTPTQSG

-2633 GPYSAT
+2633 GPY
-2639 RSYTLSIAAPA
+2639 R
-2650 LALAPASLANA
+2650 
-2661 TVGAAYSQALT
+2661 
-2672 ASGGTAPYSYA
+2672 
-2683 VTAGALPAGV
+2683 
-2693 TLGINGTLSG
+2693 
-2703 TPTAGGSYSF
+2703 
-2713 TVTATDATATGN
+2713 
-2725 GGPYT
+2725 
-2730 ASRSYTLSVATA
+2730 
-2742 TVAFG
+2742 
-2747 QASLPAGVSGT
+2747 
-2758 AFSETLSATGGTA
+2758 
-2771 PYSYAVTAGALPAGV
+2771 
-2786 TLASNGTLAGTPTQ
+2786 
-2800 SGSFT
+2800 
-2805 FSITTTDSSTGS
+2805 
-2817 GPYSATRSY
+2817 ATRSY

-2839 ATLANATVG
+2839 AALANATVG
-2848 AAYSQALTATG
+2848 AAYSQAVTATG

-2872 LPAGVTLGTNGTL
+2872 LPAGIGLATNGAL
-2885 SGTPTAGGSYGFTV
+2885 SGTPTAGGSYSFTI

-2910 GPYTAARGYT
+2910 GPYTTVRGYT
-2920 LVVAGASVA
+2920 LVVAAASVA

-2942 AYSQTLTASGG
+2942 AYKQALTASGG

-2977 LSGTPG
+2977 LSGTPS

-3025 SLAVGYNAA
+3025 SLAVGYGAA
-3034 ATSVPL
+3034 ATAVPL

-3053 TAPAHGTATVNGTAI
+3053 SAPAHGTATVNGTAI

-3106 LALTPATLPAGQE
+3106 LALTPTTLPAGQE
-3119 DVAYSQQLS
+3119 DVAYSQQLT

-3149 TLSTGGLLAG
+3149 TLSPGGLLAG
-3159 TPQESGRYTVTVT
+3159 TPQESGRYNVTVT

-3185 TNAYTLEIALPAP
+3185 TNAYTLDIALPAP

-3203 GSAATGAATTAQ
+3203 GSAATSTATTTQ

-3225 LVTGDYRQIRIT
+3225 LITGDYRQIRIT
-3237 TQPQHGTVSLDARQQ
+3237 AQPQHGTVSIDARQQ

-3273 EDSFGYVAIGAGG
+3273 EDGFGYVAIGAGG

-3314 QTQIIDLTGGA
+3314 QTQIVDLTGGA

-3330 LGASIVSVTPADGV
+3330 LGATIVSVTPADGV
-3344 EATLVESGG
+3344 EATLVESGS

-3364 PRGRFSGT
+3364 PRGRFSGS

-3444 GRPMGISI
+3444 GRPMGVNIS
-3452 AGGNSYGARDPN
+3452 GGNSYGGRDPN
-3464 AGMAATDLAMLKS
+3464 TGMAATDLAMLKS
-3477 DHATEVMGRE
+3477 DHATAVMGRE

-3518 AMPGDP
+3518 TMAGDP
-3524 AARGGTGEA
+3524 ATRTET

-3538 IEGTGRSVGS
+3538 VEGVGRSVGS

-3557 ALGSEDAAR
+3557 ALGTQDATR

-3584 KLSETLTVGIGGG
+3584 KLSEALTVGIGGG
-3597 YGGERAKVGQDK
+3597 YGGERAKVGKDQ

-3628 DGLFVDGVA
+3628 DGLFLDGVA

-3646 IRNVTGSDAV
+3646 IRNVTGGDAV

-3691 LSADLDRYAETGA
+3691 LSADLDRYTETGA

-3719 SSVLGLRGSFVTGR
+3719 SSVLGLRGSLVTGR

-3767 GDGWTRDNYSIE
+3767 GDGWTRDNYAIE

-3802 GSRYATERITIR
+3802 GSRYATEKITIR